1 MADESFGMFS
11 VQDAKDLLALLRYA
25 RQAGFV
31 LQAGQKS
38 PGVPDAPRTF
48 LAVVSTAI
56 TARSGTTAGTGKATL
71 KAIPGVAGTA
81 TTISDYPASGSPAE
95 VDVYNMTDSAFAVDA
110 NKPIT
115 IAREYGS
122 GKWFIQKPPDQIYFG
137 KSSSLI
143 LANATGTVTIWNMSG
158 TPAATSKTVTAL
170 NIGSDQ
176 DSTSNYLGV
185 CREDESGQWIVF
197 FEVC

>member
-1 MADESFGMFS
+1 MAEESFGVCS
-11 VQDAKDLLALLRYA
+11 VEQMKEIIAAVKWLR
-25 RQAGFV
+25 QSGFM
-31 LQAGQKS
+31 LQAGQKKPLIQNV
-38 PGVPDAPRTF
+38 PGLYV
-48 LAVVSTAI
+48 AVVTTAI
-56 TARSGTTAGTGKATL
+56 TARSGTTPGTGKATL
-71 KAIPGVAGTA
+71 RYMPGAA
-81 TTISDYPASGSPAE
+81 TTISNYPSTADE
-95 VDVYNMTDSAFAVDA
+95 VNVDNITTQSFAVGDYISVFQETA
-110 NKPIT
+110 SFRYVVT
-115 IAREYGS
+115 T
-122 GKWFIQKPPDQIYFG
+122 PPPQIYFG